1 MSSLL
6 ATLALALGLAAG
18 SSPDERI
25 VCVPSEDGKGW
36 DCGRGASA
44 PAPRSLPREHSR
56 PAPSAPPP
64 YLMDPSRIPSVSG
77 QSPGAAAFTPPA
89 PAPEAEPAS
98 DPAPA
103 AAPEPAPSPMPD
115 PAPTP
120 EPVITPAAEAAPL
133 PAPAPVPEPAPM
145 PEAPATPA
153 TESVAEPAPA
163 AEPVPGPAPTAGP
176 AAPRGAP
183 ELLSLPPGHYTIQLA
198 GATSAAGFDAL
209 QQQLGLA
216 AGETYA
222 VRVRRDGGVWWLLL
236 WRDFPDLA
244 SARAAATSLGSGYW
258 PRRLAPLQAEVQA
271 ARTN

>member
-18 SSPDERI
+18 SGPDERI

-77 QSPGAAAFTPPA
+77 QSLDAEAYTPPAAPA
-89 PAPEAEPAS
+89 PAPEPPTTPEPLPV
-98 DPAPA
+98 PAPP
-103 AAPEPAPSPMPD
+103 PE
-115 PAPTP
+115 PTP
-120 EPVITPAAEAAPL
+120 EPEPTPV
-133 PAPAPVPEPAPM
+133 PAPAPVAEPPPVPTPEPAAAPLPEPATEPTPT
-145 PEAPATPA
+145 PEAPSSPPPA
-153 TESVAEPAPA
+153 
-163 AEPVPGPAPTAGP
+163 APTAAGM
-176 AAPRGAP
+176 AAD
-183 ELLSLPPGHYTIQLA
+183 LLSLPPGHYTIQLA
-198 GATSAAGFDAL
+198 SAASDAGFEAL
-209 QQQLGLA
+209 RQQLGLT

-244 SARAAATSLGSGYW
+244 SARAAATSLGGGYW

-271 ARTN
+271 ARAN